1 MSEEHRESS
10 DGDRRL
16 AGRRTHLIFGWA
28 MLLLFVLVG
37 IALEVLHGFK
47 IGWYLDVG
55 NETRRLMLRLAH
67 AHGTL
72 FAMINIAFA
81 LSIEHF
87 GQWSTRRVDLA
98 SRALRMA
105 SVLLPGGFFV
115 GGLHIYDGD
124 PGLGIVLAPFGA
136 LAIVVA
142 LVVTVQ
148 GARAR

>member
-1 MSEEHRESS
+1 MEASDWRDDEPTLSS
-10 DGDRRL
+10 AGRCYCYLYSLVLHWKYFMDSKL
-16 AGRRTHLIFGWA
+16 AGTS
-28 MLLLFVLVG
+28 M
-37 IALEVLHGFK
+37 
-47 IGWYLDVG
+47 

-72 FAMINIAFA
+72 FAIINIAFA

-136 LAIVVA
+136 LAMVVA